1 VILRWLAILKLILD
15 AILSNEILSDC
26 SPYLNMDSAK
36 LSKSVIELALF
47 LLSATSDD
55 DEEKLP
61 VLKFSDTDV
70 GKDDKASKISSPPV
84 YKWSQDSEG
93 VTISFK
99 VPENIKKDEI
109 TCNIR
114 ADSLELQVGKEA
126 MLSGPLFAKV
136 NSEESTWTLDKNR

>member
-1 VILRWLAILKLILD
+1 MRLVF
-15 AILSNEILSDC
+15 EIPS
-26 SPYLNMDSAK
+26 
-36 LSKSVIELALF
+36 LALF

-55 DEEKLP
+55 DEEKPP

-70 GKDDKASKISSPPV
+70 GKDDKASKNSSPPV

-109 TCNIR
+109 TCKIQ
-114 ADSLELQVGKEA
+114 ADSLELQVGKEV

>member
-1 VILRWLAILKLILD
+1 MKLVF
-15 AILSNEILSDC
+15 EIPS
-26 SPYLNMDSAK
+26 
-36 LSKSVIELALF
+36 LALF
-47 LLSATSDD
+47 LLSSTSDD
-55 DEEKLP
+55 DEEKPP

-70 GKDDKASKISSPPV
+70 GKNDKASKNSSLPV

-109 TCNIR
+109 TCKIQ
-114 ADSLELQVGKEA
+114 ADSLELQVGKEV